1 MEQERIR
8 NFSIIAHID
17 HGKSTLA
24 DRILELT
31 ETVTGRE
38 MRAQVLD
45 TMELERERG
54 ITIKAQAVRVLWK
67 GHQLNLIDTPGHVD
81 FTYEV
86 SRSLQACEGA
96 LLVVDA
102 AQGIEAQTVANAYL
116 AIENDLEIIP
126 VVNKIDLPQA
136 DPDGAA
142 AEIAELVGEQAD
154 HVLRISAKTGE
165 GVEAVLDAIVE
176 RIPAPAGHADAPAR
190 ALVFDSSYDQYR
202 GVVAFV
208 RMIDGSFRARE
219 RLRAMAQ
226 GTRFESEE
234 VGFFSPTMRGA
245 DSLQAGEVG
254 YVITGLKDVSRLRV
268 GDTLTSE
275 ENPAAE
281 PLPGYRDVKP
291 MVFAGLFPT
300 DSDEYP
306 DLRDAL
312 ERLKLNDAALFYEP
326 ETSQALGF
334 GFRCGF
340 LGLLHMEIVR
350 ERLEREFDLDLI
362 VTAPSVAYRV
372 ITQTGNEVEVHNP
385 AEMPAEIERV
395 EEPYIKSSTIVPKD
409 YVGSVM
415 ELNNDRRGRFDHME
429 YLSEQRVLLVYEL
442 PLAEI
447 VLDYYDQLKSRT
459 RGYASF
465 DYDVIGFREGDLT
478 RVDVLIA
485 GEPVDALSLIVH
497 RDGAYARGRALVD
510 RLREEIPRQIFDV
523 PVQAAIGSRVIA
535 RETIKAKRKDVLA
548 KCYGGDITRKRKA
561 RAPEGRKK
569 ADEAVRPGRDAAEG
583 VPRRAQPRRG
593 EEVSAADGLVRHLYV
608 HLPFC
613 ASRCGYCDFVTVVGR
628 RGQHAAYVDALIA
641 ELELEQRGAGAAAGE
656 RVPRRRGPRRSR
668 RRASSSGC
676 FTRCRRPRRSRSRR
690 IRRR

>member
-1 MEQERIR
+1 MDLERIR

-31 ETVTGRE
+31 KTVSGRE

-54 ITIKAQAVRVLWK
+54 ITIKAQAVRVNWK
-67 GHQLNLIDTPGHVD
+67 GNELNLIDTPGHVD

-96 LLVVDA
+96 VLVVDA
-102 AQGIEAQTVANAYL
+102 AQGVEAQTVANAYL
-116 AIENDLEIIP
+116 AIENNLEIVP

-142 AEIAELVGEQAD
+142 AELAELVGGKPED
-154 HVLRISAKTGE
+154 VLRISAKTGA
-165 GVEAVLDAIVE
+165 GVAEVLDAIVE
-176 RIPAPAGHADAPAR
+176 RIPPPSGHPAAPPR

-208 RMIDGSFRARE
+208 RMVDGAFAAGVP
-219 RLRAMAQ
+219 LRAMAQ
-226 GTRFESEE
+226 GTRFEAEE
-234 VGFFSPTMRGA
+234 VGFFSPTMKSAETLG
-245 DSLQAGEVG
+245 AGEVG

-275 ENPAAE
+275 RNPAAE
-281 PLPGYRDVKP
+281 PLPGYKDVKP

-300 DSDEYP
+300 DSDDYP

-326 ETSQALGF
+326 ETSHALGF

-350 ERLEREFDLDLI
+350 ERLEREFDLDLL
-362 VTAPSVAYRV
+362 VTAPNVAYRV
-372 ITQTGNEVEVHNP
+372 LERNGEWLEVHNP
-385 AEMPAEIERV
+385 AEMPRELDAV
-395 EEPYIKSSTIVPKD
+395 EEPYVRASIIVPKD
-409 YVGSVM
+409 YVGPVM

-429 YLSEQRVLLVYEL
+429 YLSPERVLLAYEL

-465 DYDVIGFREGDLT
+465 DYDVAGFREGALA
-478 RVDVLIA
+478 RVDILI
-485 GEPVDALSLIVH
+485 GEEPVDALSMIVH
-497 RDGAYARGRALVD
+497 RDAAYSRGKALVE
-510 RLREEIPRQIFDV
+510 RLRKEIPRQYFDV
-523 PVQAAIGSRVIA
+523 AVQAAIGSRVIA
-535 RETIKAKRKDVLA
+535 RETVKAKRKDVLA
-548 KCYGGDITRKRKA
+548 KCYGGDISRKRKLLEKQKA
-561 RAPEGRKK
+561 GKRRMKQVGAVEVPQEAFLAVLNLNDGTKK
-569 ADEAVRPGRDAAEG
+569 
-583 VPRRAQPRRG
+583 
-593 EEVSAADGLVRHLYV
+593 
-608 HLPFC
+608 
-613 ASRCGYCDFVTVVGR
+613 
-628 RGQHAAYVDALIA
+628 
-641 ELELEQRGAGAAAGE
+641 
-656 RVPRRRGPRRSR
+656 
-668 RRASSSGC
+668 
-676 FTRCRRPRRSRSRR
+676 
-690 IRRR
+690 

>member
-1 MEQERIR
+1 MEQTRIR

-31 ETVTGRE
+31 ETVTGRD

-45 TMELERERG
+45 SMELERERG
-54 ITIKAQAVRVLWK
+54 ITIKAQAVRVTWK
-67 GHQLNLIDTPGHVD
+67 GHELNLIDTPGHVD

-116 AIENDLEIIP
+116 AIENDLEIVP
-126 VVNKIDLPQA
+126 VVNKIDLPSA
-136 DPDGAA
+136 NPDGAA
-142 AEIAELVGEQAD
+142 AEIAELVGDTAE
-154 HVLRISAKTGE
+154 HVLRISAKTGDGIAE
-165 GVEAVLDAIVE
+165 VLDAIVE
-176 RIPAPAGHADAPAR
+176 RIAPPAGDPQAPPR
-190 ALVFDSSYDQYR
+190 ALIFDSSYDQYR

-208 RMIDGSFRARE
+208 RVVDGSFSARE
-219 RLRAMAQ
+219 PLRAMAQ

-234 VGFFSPTMRGA
+234 VGFFSPTMQA
-245 DSLQAGEVG
+245 AESLEAGEVG

-275 ENPAAE
+275 RTPAAE
-281 PLPGYRDVKP
+281 PLPGYKDVKP

-300 DSDEYP
+300 DSDDYP

-362 VTAPSVAYRV
+362 VTAPNVAYRV
-372 ITQTGNEVEVHNP
+372 KPLNEEWVEVHTP
-385 AEMPAEIERV
+385 ADLPDSFDEV
-395 EEPYIKSSTIVPKD
+395 EEPYIKASIIVPKEF
-409 YVGSVM
+409 VGVVM
-415 ELNNDRRGRFDHME
+415 ELNNDRRGKFDHLE
-429 YLSEQRVLLVYEL
+429 YLSEQRVHLTYEL

-465 DYDVIGFREGDLT
+465 AYDLVGFRPGKLV
-478 RVDVLIA
+478 RVDVLVA
-485 GEPVDALSLIVH
+485 GEPVDALSLIIH
-497 RDGAYARGRALVD
+497 RDSAYDRGRMLVE
-510 RLREEIPRQIFDV
+510 RLREEIPRQHFDV
-523 PVQAAIGSRVIA
+523 AIQAAIGARVIA
-535 RETIKAKRKDVLA
+535 RETVKARRKDVLA
-548 KCYGGDITRKRKA
+548 KCYGGD
-561 RAPEGRKK
+561 
-569 ADEAVRPGRDAAEG
+569 
-583 VPRRAQPRRG
+583 
-593 EEVSAADGLVRHLYV
+593 
-608 HLPFC
+608 
-613 ASRCGYCDFVTVVGR
+613 
-628 RGQHAAYVDALIA
+628 
-641 ELELEQRGAGAAAGE
+641 
-656 RVPRRRGPRRSR
+656 
-668 RRASSSGC
+668 
-676 FTRCRRPRRSRSRR
+676 
-690 IRRR
+690 